1 MRRRT
6 GWWGRL
12 AGVGGVAAGR
22 YNNNRNGRNQRKDIH
37 KKKTY
42 GYNFGSDTIKRQKE
56 IDRER

>member
-22 YNNNRNGRNQRKDIH
+22 YNNKNGRNQRKD
-37 KKKTY
+37 T
-42 GYNFGSDTIKRQKE
+42 QKE
-56 IDRER
+56 NIWIKLLDQTQ

>member
-22 YNNNRNGRNQRKDIH
+22 YNNNKNGRNQRKG
-37 KKKTY
+37 T
-42 GYNFGSDTIKRQKE
+42 QKE
-56 IDRER
+56 NIWIKLLDQTQ